1 MQGGMKEN
9 KKRKKESDMGHFNST
24 SNNNNDALV
33 CQMQHELDV
42 AREDLIELKKE
53 YHKLKSKLGMVDLAN
68 DEDFEAWWKLYDK
81 KRGKKQTKAYWL
93 KNIKS
98 EDLDDIV
105 KNTILY
111 VLNTDKNFR
120 KDAIRYLR
128 NECWNDE
135 VIERVKTKEEIDKEV
150 SEKEDKKAL
159 ELSKKSI
166 PTKNDNYA
174 STDEIRDILLGKK

>member
-1 MQGGMKEN
+1 MKHSMGGVNMSFF
-9 KKRKKESDMGHFNST
+9 SDTDRYDNSH
-24 SNNNNDALV
+24 AEI

-42 AREDLIELKKE
+42 AHDELDKLKKA
-53 YHKLKSKLGMVDLAN
+53 YDNLKSKLDEVDLAT
-68 DEDFEAWWKLYDK
+68 DDDFERWWKLYDK

>member
-68 DEDFEAWWKLYDK
+68 DEDFEAWWILYDK